1 MHHVL
6 AQGDRALRVVS
17 RTHHRRFPMT
27 LIGLLVLLVVI
38 GVALYLVG
46 LIPMDATIRRVIQV
60 VVLLAVVLWLLEAL
74 GVLGALNV
82 PIGHAHVRVR

>member
-38 GVALYLVG
+38 GVALYLV
-46 LIPMDATIRRVIQV
+46 RVIQV